1 MSAPISDETLSRTS
15 LWQVVIS
22 SFKGETRD
30 YTTETLH
37 RAVLFLAVPMVLEMA
52 MESIFALAD
61 VFWVS
66 RLGSDAVA
74 VVGLTESIMTIIY
87 AVAIGLA
94 MAGAAIVAR
103 RVGERDDEEAA
114 RSGVQ
119 VILLGL
125 LVALGLGLIG
135 IFFGPSL
142 LRLMGADENVLRIG
156 STFGRIMIGGNVTV
170 TLIFLIN
177 AIFRGAG
184 DAAFAMRTLILA
196 NSLNIILGPCL
207 IFGLGLGVTGA
218 AIATNIGR
226 ACGVLY
232 QLYHL
237 TRRPGRIQIAR
248 RHFVFEPDVI
258 WSIIRVG
265 STGIFQNLIG
275 MTSWIGLVRILSQFG
290 SSALA
295 GYTIAIRLVIFAI
308 LPAWGLSNAGAT
320 LVGQNLGAKQPDRA
334 ESAVWIAVRYNVVF
348 LGIIGA
354 FFIALS
360 GPITWLFTQEPQVHR
375 YATQALGV
383 ISLGFPFYAAGMC
396 MTSAFNG
403 AGDTW
408 TPTWLN
414 LACFWA
420 FEIPFAWCMAEKL
433 SKGPAGVFIAI
444 TIAFSLLALAGLVMF
459 RRGRWKTVK
468 V

>member
-1 MSAPISDETLSRTS
+1 MSAPISENTLPRAS
-15 LWQVVIS
+15 LWHVVVS

-52 MESIFALAD
+52 MESVFALAD

-125 LVALGLGLIG
+125 FVALGLGLIG

-142 LRLMGADENVLRIG
+142 LRLMGANDDVRRMG
-156 STFGRIMIGGNVTV
+156 STFSRIMIGGNVTV

-226 ACGVLY
+226 GCGVLY

-320 LVGQNLGAKQPDRA
+320 LVGQNLGAKRPDRA
-334 ESAVWIAVRYNVVF
+334 ESAVWIAVRYNVIF

-360 GPITWLFTQEPQVHR
+360 APITWLFTQEPEVHQ
-375 YATQALGV
+375 YATQALWV
-383 ISLGFPFYAAGMC
+383 IALGFPFYAAGMC

-408 TPTWLN
+408 TPTRLN
-414 LACFWA
+414 LACFWL
-420 FEIPFAWCMAEKL
+420 FEIPFAWCLAEKF

-444 TIAFSLLALAGLVMF
+444 TIAFSLLALAGLVVF
-459 RRGRWKTVK
+459 RSGGWKTVK